1 MRKLLLIPLVIG
13 ACLMAAPYLQQNDAR
28 CLHCNREFYAGT
40 GYVMCKGCSRAMLA
54 DHAKQYFKRRPDV
67 PFLFAPTVK
76 VNGPVPS
83 YVTER

>member
-1 MRKLLLIPLVIG
+1 
-13 ACLMAAPYLQQNDAR
+13 
-28 CLHCNREFYAGT
+28 
-40 GYVMCKGCSRAMLA
+40 MCRVCHRAMLA
-54 DHAKQYFKRRPDV
+54 DHAKQFFTKRADV